1 MFRTRRL
8 KHIPAPCAKLE
19 AMAETEKNKREEKP
33 RRNGVA
39 RLSSELSGLT
49 KTAFRN
55 SLGGRGFAEAG
66 LITEWASIAGSEVAR
81 MSRPVQ
87 LAFPRGERKG
97 GVLTVE
103 CGGAAALELQHLKPQ
118 ILDRINSHF
127 GYAAV
132 AELRFRQG
140 SPRAK
145 ARSRSAIHDSRPPT
159 QAEIA
164 ETEAQ
169 VEALPDGEIKASLLR
184 LGLAIRRDGRN
195 K

>member
-1 MFRTRRL
+1 MT
-8 KHIPAPCAKLE
+8 
-19 AMAETEKNKREEKP
+19 ETDKDKKEDAR
-33 RRNGVA
+33 RRNGVT
-39 RLSSELSGLT
+39 RLSAELPALT

-55 SLGGRGFAEAG
+55 TMGGRGFAEAG
-66 LITEWASIAGSEVAR
+66 LITEWAAIAGRDVAR

-132 AELRFRQG
+132 AELRFKQG
-140 SPRAK
+140 SAPVK
-145 ARSRSAIHDSRPPT
+145 AGSRSAARDSKPPSA
-159 QAEIA
+159 AEIA
-164 ETEAQ
+164 ETTAAVAGVPE
-169 VEALPDGEIKASLLR
+169 GEIKASLMR
-184 LGLAIRRDGRN
+184 LGLAIRRDNR
-195 K
+195 KK

>member
-1 MFRTRRL
+1 M
-8 KHIPAPCAKLE
+8 K
-19 AMAETEKNKREEKP
+19 ETEKKEVEVQ

-39 RLSSELSGLT
+39 RLSSELSALT

-55 SLGGRGFAEAG
+55 TLGGRGFAEAG
-66 LITEWASIAGSEVAR
+66 LITEWASIVGNDVAR
-81 MSRPVQ
+81 MSRPVG

-127 GYAAV
+127 GYGAV

-140 SPRAK
+140 STPVK
-145 ARSRSAIHDSRPPT
+145 ARSRSGPRDSKPPT
-159 QAEIA
+159 AAEIE
-164 ETEAQ
+164 ETTA
-169 VEALPDGEIKASLLR
+169 ALAAVPEGEIKASLMR
-184 LGLAIRRDGRN
+184 LGLAIRRDNR
-195 K
+195 KK

>member
-1 MFRTRRL
+1 M
-8 KHIPAPCAKLE
+8 K
-19 AMAETEKNKREEKP
+19 ETDKKEEPP
-33 RRNGVA
+33 RRNGVT
-39 RLSSELSGLT
+39 RLSSQLPALT

-55 SLGGRGFAEAG
+55 TLGGRGFAEAG
-66 LITEWASIAGSEVAR
+66 LITEWASIVGNDVAR

-132 AELRFRQG
+132 AELRFKQG
-140 SPRAK
+140 STPIKAK
-145 ARSRSAIHDSRPPT
+145 SRTAVRDSKPPT
-159 QAEIA
+159 AIEIA
-164 ETEAQ
+164 ETTAAVAAVPE
-169 VEALPDGEIKASLLR
+169 GEIKASLVR
-184 LGLAIRRDGRN
+184 LGLAIRRDSRN
-195 K
+195 PERKK

>member
-1 MFRTRRL
+1 
-8 KHIPAPCAKLE
+8 
-19 AMAETEKNKREEKP
+19 MAETEKNKTEERS
-33 RRNGVA
+33 RRNGPA
-39 RLSSELSGLT
+39 RLSAELSGLT

-55 SLGGRGFAEAG
+55 TLGGRGFAEAG
-66 LITEWASIAGSEVAR
+66 LITEWAAIAGKEVAR

-87 LAFPRGERKG
+87 LAFPRGARKG

-118 ILDRINSHF
+118 ILDRINNHF

-132 AELRFRQG
+132 AEIRFRQG
-140 SPRAK
+140 STRAK
-145 ARSRSAIHDSRPPT
+145 AGSRSAIRDSRPPT
-159 QAEIA
+159 KAEIA
-164 ETEAQ
+164 ETAAQ

-184 LGLAIRRDGRN
+184 LGLAIRRDSRD

>member
-1 MFRTRRL
+1 M
-8 KHIPAPCAKLE
+8 K
-19 AMAETEKNKREEKP
+19 ETDKKEEVR
-33 RRNGVA
+33 RRNGVT
-39 RLSSELSGLT
+39 RLSSELPALT

-55 SLGGRGFAEAG
+55 TMGGRGFAEAG
-66 LITEWASIAGSEVAR
+66 LITEWASIAGADVAR

-127 GYAAV
+127 GYAAI

-140 SPRAK
+140 S
-145 ARSRSAIHDSRPPT
+145 ARPTT
-159 QAEIA
+159 QAKTRRRDSKPLSATEIA
-164 ETEAQ
+164 ETTAA
-169 VEALPDGEIKASLLR
+169 VDTLPDGEIKASLLR
-184 LGLAIRRDGRN
+184 LGLAIRRDSR
-195 K
+195 